1 MDNGFQSNCSSYAK
15 LRTNLGK
22 MEKWP
27 KIMPSALQLFQA
39 LIRTIKKHFV
49 RRLES
54 IKIEYQI
61 KLNRKISTK
70 NNNNKLTCSKKYV
83 VKLQRGSVLFSL
95 SVLTWSS
102 NFPKWRLN
110 ESNNNWRSLVTRFC
124 QDSTERVNW
133 FSLNGSHNWIILKWP
148 KLFKSWIPT
157 CSCIQTQGRDG
168 TVVNLKFA
176 KCIWRHQDPWMFRN
190 SNPRWLHVYCMMYRN
205 LAMVVSQ

>member
-1 MDNGFQSNCSSYAK
+1 MQQKTQLFACVISRIQNTNQRKKTLDNGFQSNCSSYAK

-27 KIMPSALQLFQA
+27 KIRHRSVMPSALQLFQA

-95 SVLTWSS
+95 SVLT
-102 NFPKWRLN
+102 
-110 ESNNNWRSLVTRFC
+110 
-124 QDSTERVNW
+124 
-133 FSLNGSHNWIILKWP
+133 
-148 KLFKSWIPT
+148 
-157 CSCIQTQGRDG
+157 
-168 TVVNLKFA
+168 
-176 KCIWRHQDPWMFRN
+176 
-190 SNPRWLHVYCMMYRN
+190 
-205 LAMVVSQ
+205 